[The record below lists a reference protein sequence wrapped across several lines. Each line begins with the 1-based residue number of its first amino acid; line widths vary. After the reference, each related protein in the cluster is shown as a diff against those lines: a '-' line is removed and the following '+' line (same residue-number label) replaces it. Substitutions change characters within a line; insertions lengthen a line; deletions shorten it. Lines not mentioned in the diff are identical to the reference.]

1 MSWEE
6 GSIRASKT
14 LYVCFAIATVAAMA
28 MSLAYPAWLLSHL
41 TASAFNTG
49 SDSNSALGIRLD
61 LSVNSTSLKS
71 GDKIAITISERN
83 LRLVP
88 NEVQAASDWKIRG
101 LSLGPCG
108 TVNLPIGFAILKG
121 NYTKDNVST
130 GNPLQLYKPGV
141 FFCPMILSGIN
152 SYAFEPASNLANVV
166 GSCTP
171 NPCFKL
177 PIGSHAQVA
186 GSWSETIFPFLD
198 QATFHQFSPCVYT
211 VAGGDEWGGIL
222 VLNFTIF

>member
-6 GSIRASKT
+6 GSIRAIKA
-14 LYVCFAIATVAAMA
+14 LYVCFAIATIVAMA
-28 MSLAYPAWLLSHL
+28 ISLAYPAWLLSHL
-41 TASAFNTG
+41 TASPHNG
-49 SDSNSALGIRLD
+49 VSDSNSALGIRLD
-61 LSVNSTSLKS
+61 LSVNSTSLKP
-71 GDKIAITISERN
+71 GDKIAITISKRN

-88 NEVQAASDWKIRG
+88 NEVRAASDWKIRG
-101 LSLGPCG
+101 LNLGPCG

-121 NYTKDNVST
+121 NYTKDNIST
-130 GNPLQLYKPGV
+130 GHPLQLYEPGAY
-141 FFCPMILSGIN
+141 FCPAILSGIN
-152 SYAFEPASNLANVV
+152 SYVFDPASNLANVV

-177 PIGSHAQVA
+177 PIESHAQVA

-198 QATFHQFSPCVYT
+198 QATFHQFSPGVYT